1 MTDAEERDPLRGDP
15 RYDDGLAHLQ
25 AGRWQE
31 AIDAFEALAR
41 DFPDDAAV
49 RRALEDAR
57 FRARQD
63 QRGRVRAR
71 RSTVRVGPIIVRIL
85 LIGIIA
91 VVAYYGYQFVQT
103 QVRPALAQAQVDR
116 QRNLLERECA
126 AFFEA
131 GELDKAQERCTELLI
146 EEPGSATA
154 ETVLGQIA
162 EQRALSELYIQ
173 AVALQEASEYAGA
186 LELYTEISV
195 RQPRYRD
202 VSLRISTIRR
212 QQELDRLFAEAEA
225 DYQAGMYDQ
234 ALVKYEQLRELNV
247 SYRADYIGS
256 RVFEL
261 YMGMGRDLIA
271 QEPQSPDNVPPA
283 YDLFNKA
290 LALQPRSAEAQE
302 EQRLAGL
309 YVEGR
314 RKYYEG
320 YYDAAIAPLR
330 AVYDQR
336 PYYIATTLPDML
348 YDAYV
353 RSGDQHKEAGDLY
366 YAYEQYRRATE
377 LPVPDKSLADG
388 RMFEVRPFLTPTA
401 TPTVTPTPTST
412 PLPTPL
418 PWPTGVPTPPAM
430 RTLRNKIVFYS
441 GDEYNE
447 GYWAM
452 NPDGTG
458 RQYLGRS
465 RELQK
470 QYEDLVNAER
480 FSPDGRY
487 YLFVKDAGSPQIFIQ
502 LPKHEVYGDVPPK
515 QISRLGGTCY
525 DPVWSPDG
533 GTIAFVSNETGS
545 DDIWLVSPD
554 GSGQRNLTEN
564 HWEWDKHPSWSPDST
579 RLAFWS
585 NRSGVKQIWVMDADG
600 RNARNISN
608 TEWEEYDPVWVK

>member
-1 MTDAEERDPLRGDP
+1 MIDAEERDPLRGDP

-234 ALVKYEQLRELNV
+234 ALVKYETLEAAEVRVQDEGVRREGGVGNGLE
-247 SYRADYIGS
+247 RDRPHEAGERCGADRGGG
-256 RVFEL
+256 RLCRL
-261 YMGMGRDLIA
+261 YGAPSAQPYQPVARLSPGRD
-271 QEPQSPDNVPPA
+271 QEGGRMDEPS
-283 YDLFNKA
+283 
-290 LALQPRSAEAQE
+290 RSG
-302 EQRLAGL
+302 RSGSGGCTTP
-309 YVEGR
+309 VGR
-314 RKYYEG
+314 R
-320 YYDAAIAPLR
+320 R
-330 AVYDQR
+330 RTCCR
-336 PYYIATTLPDML
+336 PRT
-348 YDAYV
+348 
-353 RSGDQHKEAGDLY
+353 RS
-366 YAYEQYRRATE
+366 
-377 LPVPDKSLADG
+377 S
-388 RMFEVRPFLTPTA
+388 
-401 TPTVTPTPTST
+401 
-412 PLPTPL
+412 
-418 PWPTGVPTPPAM
+418 
-430 RTLRNKIVFYS
+430 
-441 GDEYNE
+441 
-447 GYWAM
+447 
-452 NPDGTG
+452 
-458 RQYLGRS
+458 
-465 RELQK
+465 
-470 QYEDLVNAER
+470 
-480 FSPDGRY
+480 
-487 YLFVKDAGSPQIFIQ
+487 
-502 LPKHEVYGDVPPK
+502 
-515 QISRLGGTCY
+515 
-525 DPVWSPDG
+525 
-533 GTIAFVSNETGS
+533 
-545 DDIWLVSPD
+545 
-554 GSGQRNLTEN
+554 
-564 HWEWDKHPSWSPDST
+564 
-579 RLAFWS
+579 
-585 NRSGVKQIWVMDADG
+585 
-600 RNARNISN
+600 
-608 TEWEEYDPVWVK
+608 